1 MTRKTA
7 RELAVQITFALI
19 SGSSAGLDD
28 FFETGYYETL
38 AEEDGLFSD
47 YPDDRQLAYIRELV
61 SGVQERRAELD
72 GIISKYS
79 QGWKLRRIS
88 RIAASVLRCAIYEIL
103 YMPEIP
109 DAAAINEAVE
119 LAKGYEEPE
128 TVAFINGIL
137 GSFMRGEVGEAPA
150 GKTQDE

>member
-7 RELAVQITFALI
+7 RELAVQLSFALV
-19 SGSSAGLDD
+19 SGSNAALDD
-28 FFETGYYETL
+28 FFEPGYYATL
-38 AEEDGLFSD
+38 AAEDGLFSSF
-47 YPDDRQLAYIRELV
+47 PDDRQLAYIRELV

-72 GIISKYS
+72 GYISKYS
-79 QGWKLRRIS
+79 QGWKLGRIS
-88 RIAASVLRCAIYEIL
+88 RIAASVLRCAMYEIL

-119 LAKGYEEPE
+119 IAKGYEEPE

-137 GSFMRGEVGEAPA
+137 GGFMRGEVGKSPA
-150 GKTQDE
+150 GKTRDL